1 MSTVG
6 RGKGRSQRRQDWV
19 EAGLEVLASA
29 GIEAVRIEVLARKL
43 RISKGSFYWHF
54 ADRGEL
60 LDAMLAKWEEQEA
73 GWFASDG
80 GKTTSPAE
88 RWARLVE
95 HIGVAENARL
105 DVAAFAWARRDPRVA
120 VRVAAVEEKRGHY
133 IAQVLGEIGF
143 TAATAEEWSEM
154 ALLVSR
160 GWVDRGTRDAAFR
173 KSRRPLGHW
182 LSQLILAA
190 SALTSEAA
198 R

>member
-1 MSTVG
+1 MSPVG
-6 RGKGRSQRRQDWV
+6 RGKGRSLRRQDWV

-43 RISKGSFYWHF
+43 RVSKGSFYWHL
-54 ADRGEL
+54 AHRGEL
-60 LDAMLAKWEEQEA
+60 LEAMLAKWEEQEA
-73 GWFASDG
+73 DWFACEG
-80 GKTTSPAE
+80 GKTTSAAE

-95 HIGVAENARL
+95 HIGDAENARL
-105 DVAAFAWARRDPRVA
+105 EVAAFAWARGDPRVA
-120 VRVAAVEEKRGHY
+120 MRVAAVEEKRGHY
-133 IAQVLGEIGF
+133 IAQVLAEIGF

-173 KSRRPLGHW
+173 KSKRPLGHW